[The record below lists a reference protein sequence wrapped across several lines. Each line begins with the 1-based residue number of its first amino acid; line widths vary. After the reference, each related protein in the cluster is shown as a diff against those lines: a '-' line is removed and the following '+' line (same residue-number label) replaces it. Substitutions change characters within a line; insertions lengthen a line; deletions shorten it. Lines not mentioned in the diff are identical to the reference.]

1 MLQSPT
7 RLLADDHICVFE
19 FVARSVIQWVPA
31 RPNVPADMIDLHTHV
46 LPGIDDGPATIEGS
60 LAITRLA
67 AAGGTRVLVATPH
80 VNWRYDNDAATI
92 AERVAELNE
101 RLASEEVMTADGQPV
116 EVRPGAEI
124 ALTQIAELDDA
135 ELACLGLGGG
145 PWLLVEPPFTPVA
158 PHLDEMLL
166 ALLNGERRVVL
177 AHPERCPAFQ
187 RDPSML
193 ERLVGAGVITSV
205 TAGSF
210 GGQFGREAR
219 HLAFALAQG
228 GLLHNVASDTHDTVN
243 RAPEIAAQLERAGL
257 APLAPWLTSAVPAA
271 VLAGEQILPAPVEPA
286 AVFEPA
292 RRGWWRSLRG

>member
-1 MLQSPT
+1 M
-7 RLLADDHICVFE
+7 
-19 FVARSVIQWVPA
+19 
-31 RPNVPADMIDLHTHV
+31 

-60 LAITRLA
+60 LAIARLA

-80 VNWRYDNDAATI
+80 VNWRYHNDAATI
-92 AERVAELNE
+92 AERVAELNA
-101 RLASEEVMTADGQPV
+101 RLASEEVLTTDGHPV

-135 ELACLGLGGG
+135 QLACLGLGGG

-166 ALLNGERRVVL
+166 ALLSGERRVVL

-187 RDPSML
+187 RDRSML

-210 GGQFGREAR
+210 GGQFGSEAR
-219 HLAFALAQG
+219 RLAFALA
-228 GLLHNVASDTHDTVN
+228 HE
-243 RAPEIAAQLERAGL
+243 RAPPQRRLRYPRHRQPRSRDSRATRASRTCPIGAVADLGGARRGPRGRADPARPGDGASVGGARRTPRRWWPPCIADRA
-257 APLAPWLTSAVPAA
+257 P
-271 VLAGEQILPAPVEPA
+271 
-286 AVFEPA
+286 PA
-292 RRGWWRSLRG
+292 RRWPSVPRRPTASRPATIPAPPTPRRVQRRSRCR